1 MFARGL
7 HIRIE
12 PDVAERLNETVGTEE
27 ALHDRERRALGQ
39 AGVGML
45 GSYGDPIARTG
56 RPGPQASSTNA
67 TIPPARAI
75 EPP

>member
-27 ALHDRERRALGQ
+27 ALHDRERRALEM

-45 GSYGDPIARTG
+45 GSCGDPIA
-56 RPGPQASSTNA
+56 
-67 TIPPARAI
+67 
-75 EPP
+75 